1 MPSTS
6 SCPSGLFAGASLLAL
21 LAAPPAFAA
30 PAEPVLSFAIPAGSL
45 ESALTAYAT
54 NLSADQKDAILASL
68 GQGPYDTLF
77 P

>member
-30 PAEPVLSFAIPAGSL
+30 PAEPVLSFAIPSGPL
-45 ESALTAYAT
+45 ESALLAYAAR
-54 NLSADQKDAILASL
+54 ADIQLL
-68 GQGPYDTLF
+68 YPTF
-77 P
+77 PKWPAA